1 MEMKEPD
8 VKFLVF
14 LTITISPFD
23 GQIFKYKQLAL
34 DTKIGDPSKDW

>member
-1 MEMKEPD
+1 MEIEDPD

-14 LTITISPFD
+14 LAITLPVFD
-23 GQIFKYKQLAL
+23 GQIFDYKQLAL